1 MKDMYVEGASFP
13 FALAHRS
20 ISEYSV
26 HGELPHW
33 HNGIE
38 LICVSQGHVRCQTN
52 QHTFLL
58 HKGDLCFIN
67 QKQLHRLIQSDAGDS
82 RYIALFIGA
91 GLLVKHPA
99 VYDKYILPML
109 EEPSFSHILLPGQN
123 SNAGKIRAAL
133 REMELYWRE
142 RPCGYELELIALCH
156 QVFRQLYLAFIE
168 KENAASPADGNILL
182 LKKMIEYLAERYAEN
197 LSLADVAQAGHVSKS
212 KCSRL
217 FKQYTGLSPIA
228 YLISYRLEES
238 AAMLRN
244 SLEPV
249 ARIAQACGFSQ
260 QSYYNRL
267 FFREYKCTPMEYR
280 KAKQADGKS
289 DARP

>member
-1 MKDMYVEGASFP
+1 MKDIYVQSASLP
-13 FALAHRS
+13 FSLAHRS

-38 LICVSQGHVRCQTN
+38 LICVTQGHVRCQTN

-67 QKQLHRLIQSDAGDS
+67 QMQLHRLIQSDEGDS

-91 GLLVKHPA
+91 GMLARQAA
-99 VYDKYILPML
+99 VYEKYILPML
-109 EEPSFSHILLPGQN
+109 DDPSFSHILLPGQN
-123 SNAGKIRAAL
+123 VSAARIREAIM
-133 REMELYWRE
+133 EMELFWRDK
-142 RPCGYELELIALCH
+142 PCGYELELIALCH
-156 QVFRQLYLAFIE
+156 RVFRQLYLAFIE
-168 KENAASPADGNILL
+168 KENAAGPADGNILL
-182 LKKMIEYLAERYAEN
+182 LKKMIGFLAGRYSEN
-197 LSLADVAQAGHVSKS
+197 LSLADIAQAGHVSKS

-228 YLISYRLEES
+228 YLISYRLEAS
-238 AAMLRN
+238 AGMLRN
-244 SLEPV
+244 SAEPIAMV
-249 ARIAQACGFSQ
+249 AQSCGFSQ

-267 FFREYKCTPMEYR
+267 FLREYRCTPLEYR
-280 KAKQADGKS
+280 KAKKADGQS
-289 DARP
+289 EDGL